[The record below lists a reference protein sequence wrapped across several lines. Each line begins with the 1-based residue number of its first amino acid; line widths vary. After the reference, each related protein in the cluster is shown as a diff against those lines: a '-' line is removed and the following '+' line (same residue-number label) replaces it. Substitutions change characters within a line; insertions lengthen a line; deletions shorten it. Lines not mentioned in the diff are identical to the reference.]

1 MPRGD
6 LHRLLNSAQDHE
18 GSLDF
23 IHITVAQRLSIVLDV
38 ADAYLQHN
46 NQGTIVHCHMKPSN
60 ILLDDT
66 MTTHVG
72 DFGLARFVVDP
83 AASSP
88 DDSHS
93 TSLIAINGTI
103 GYAAPECATRGH
115 VLTAS
120 DVYRFGIV
128 VLEMFLRKRPTD
140 ASLSM
145 KNGYGIHSAN
155 QCAPK

>member
-103 GYAAPECATRGH
+103 GYAAPGISNFHILAT
-115 VLTAS
+115 
-120 DVYRFGIV
+120 
-128 VLEMFLRKRPTD
+128 
-140 ASLSM
+140 LSS
-145 KNGYGIHSAN
+145 N
-155 QCAPK
+155 